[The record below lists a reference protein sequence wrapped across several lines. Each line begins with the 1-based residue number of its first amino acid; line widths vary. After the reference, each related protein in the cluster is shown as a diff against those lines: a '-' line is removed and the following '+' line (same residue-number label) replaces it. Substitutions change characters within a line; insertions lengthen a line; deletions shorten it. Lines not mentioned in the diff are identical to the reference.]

1 MKRIFSPYRICPIG
15 AHVDHQGGVVLGRT
29 LNIGTTL
36 DYEPL
41 DSNEIRITSDQF
53 GEAIFFIDEIDHA
66 HWVRYAQAAANV
78 LRPKRGMKAYVT
90 GSLIGSGL
98 SSSASVGLA
107 YLKAL
112 ADANGIDL
120 TAEQLVQLD
129 FQLEHDQLGLQ
140 NGLLDPMA
148 IIYGKRD
155 ALLFMDTVTGSVKP
169 ILDSPSADAAWIV
182 AYSGISRELTK
193 SGFNVRVAECHE
205 ASSLL
210 NDGASILCDVPRELF
225 EEKKNALTADMYQA
239 LAEALARAEADPAVR
254 VILIS
259 GAGGNFT
266 AGNDLA
272 DFLDHPPKDE
282 DAPVFRF
289 LNAFAGLQKPFVAAV
304 DGVAVGVGTTVLLHC
319 DLVYAGASA
328 RFALPFANL
337 GRTPE
342 AASSLLLPLRAGH
355 ARAAEMLM
363 LGEVFSAQTA
373 LDSGI
378 VNAVLPDGQ
387 VLAHALERCR
397 KLITQ
402 PAASLRLTKQL
413 MKRSQQALIR
423 ETMGTEAEIFRQRL
437 VSPEAKE
444 AFAAFFEKRKPDF
457 SKFA

>member
-1 MKRIFSPYRICPIG
+1 MSRYISIEVVDGVFRIEF
-15 AHVDHQGGVVLGRT
+15 A
-29 LNIGTTL
+29 
-36 DYEPL
+36 
-41 DSNEIRITSDQF
+41 
-53 GEAIFFIDEIDHA
+53 
-66 HWVRYAQAAANV
+66 
-78 LRPKRGMKAYVT
+78 RP
-90 GSLIGSGL
+90 
-98 SSSASVGLA
+98 
-107 YLKAL
+107 
-112 ADANGIDL
+112 
-120 TAEQLVQLD
+120 
-129 FQLEHDQLGLQ
+129 
-140 NGLLDPMA
+140 
-148 IIYGKRD
+148 
-155 ALLFMDTVTGSVKP
+155 
-169 ILDSPSADAAWIV
+169 
-182 AYSGISRELTK
+182 
-193 SGFNVRVAECHE
+193 
-205 ASSLL
+205 
-210 NDGASILCDVPRELF
+210 
-225 EEKKNALTADMYQA
+225 EKKNALTAEMYQA
-239 LAEALARAEADPAVR
+239 LADALAAAEADPAVR

-272 DFLDHPPKDE
+272 DFLDHPPMDE

-289 LNAFAGLQKPFVAAV
+289 LNAFSTLQKPFVAAV
-304 DGVAVGVGTTVLLHC
+304 EGVAVGVGTTILLHC
-319 DLVYAGASA
+319 DLVYVGASA

-337 GRTPE
+337 GLTPE

-373 LDSGI
+373 LDTGI

-413 MKRSQQALIR
+413 MKRAQQALIH
-423 ETMGTEAEIFRQRL
+423 ETMSVEAGIFRQRL